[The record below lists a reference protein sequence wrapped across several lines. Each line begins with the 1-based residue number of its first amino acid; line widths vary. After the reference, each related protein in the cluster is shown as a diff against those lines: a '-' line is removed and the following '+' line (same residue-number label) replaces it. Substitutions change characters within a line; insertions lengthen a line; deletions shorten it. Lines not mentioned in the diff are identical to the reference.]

1 MKEFK
6 LLLTSDNE
14 DLNQKAIKLSKKI
27 KLPFAGH
34 LADLKKNQED
44 HEDSFLLV
52 VSKDLI
58 YLKKGLTGTSKP
70 IYCDFYKW
78 SKENKRNNLV
88 RSMRGLTQQGVIID
102 ATAGFG
108 RDALIL
114 SSLVE
119 KVIFI
124 ERVPWVSALLE
135 DGLKNSRKLLPYL
148 SSTQVICCDSKEYLL
163 NLKTKPD
170 AIYLDPMFEK
180 MGKSKAKKEVQA
192 LRDLTIQ
199 SSEEELLE
207 VALKKAK
214 DRVVVKRHKKV
225 KNLSGLKP
233 TFSLTGRV
241 VRYDVYSISQA
252 Y

>member
-6 LLLTSDNE
+6 LLITSDNE
-14 DLNQKAIKLSKKI
+14 DLNQKAIQLSKKI
-27 KLPFAGH
+27 KLPFAGL
-34 LADLKKNQED
+34 LADLKKNYEN
-44 HEDSFLLV
+44 HEDIFLLV
-52 VSKDLI
+52 VSEDLI
-58 YLKKGLTGTSKP
+58 YLKKGLTLTSKP

-78 SKENKRNNLV
+78 SKENKRSNLL
-88 RSMRGLTQQGVIID
+88 RSMRGLPHQGVIID
-102 ATAGFG
+102 ATAGLG

-119 KVIFI
+119 RVILI

-148 SSTQVICCDSKEYLL
+148 SSTQVICCDSKKYLL

-180 MGKSKAKKEVQA
+180 MGKSKAKREIQA

-199 SSEEELLE
+199 SNEEELLE
-207 VALKKAK
+207 VALKTAK
-214 DRVVVKRHKKV
+214 DRVVVKRHKKI
-225 KNLSGLKP
+225 KSLSGLKP

-241 VRYDVYSISQA
+241 VRYDVYSIS
-252 Y
+252 

>member
-6 LLLTSDNE
+6 LLVASDNE

-34 LADLKKNQED
+34 LADLKKSYED
-44 HEDSFLLV
+44 AFLLV
-52 VSKDLI
+52 VSEDLI

-70 IYCDFYKW
+70 IYCNFCKW

-88 RSMRGLTQQGVIID
+88 RTMRGLPLKGVIID
-102 ATAGFG
+102 ATAGLG

-119 KVIFI
+119 RVILI

-135 DGLKNSRKLLPYL
+135 DGLKNSIEHLPYL
-148 SSTQVICCDSKEYLL
+148 FNTRVICSDSTKFLL

-170 AIYLDPMFEK
+170 AIYLDPMFENT
-180 MGKSKAKKEVQA
+180 GKSKAKREVQA

-199 SSEEELLE
+199 SNEKELLE

-225 KNLSGLKP
+225 KNLAGIKP

-241 VRYDVYSISQA
+241 VRYDVYSIS
-252 Y
+252 

>member
-6 LLLTSDNE
+6 LLITSDKE
-14 DLNQKAIKLSKKI
+14 DLNQKAIQLSKKI
-27 KLPFAGH
+27 KLPFAGL
-34 LADLKKNQED
+34 LADLKKNYEN
-44 HEDSFLLV
+44 HEDIFLLV
-52 VSKDLI
+52 VSEDLI
-58 YLKKGLTGTSKP
+58 YLKKGLTLTSKP

-78 SKENKRNNLV
+78 SKENKRSNLV
-88 RSMRGLTQQGVIID
+88 RSMRGLPHQGVIID
-102 ATAGFG
+102 ATAGLG

-114 SSLVE
+114 SSLAE
-119 KVIFI
+119 RVILI

-148 SSTQVICCDSKEYLL
+148 SSTQVICCDSKKYLL

-180 MGKSKAKKEVQA
+180 MGKSKAKREIQA

-199 SSEEELLE
+199 SNEEELLE
-207 VALKKAK
+207 VALKTAK
-214 DRVVVKRHKKV
+214 DRVVVKRHKKI
-225 KNLSGLKP
+225 KSLSGLKP

-241 VRYDVYSISQA
+241 VRYDVYSIS
-252 Y
+252 

>member
-6 LLLTSDNE
+6 LLITSDNE
-14 DLNQKAIKLSKKI
+14 DLNQKAIQLSKKI
-27 KLPFAGH
+27 KLPFAGL
-34 LADLKKNQED
+34 LADLKKNYEN
-44 HEDSFLLV
+44 HEDIFLLV
-52 VSKDLI
+52 VSEDLI
-58 YLKKGLTGTSKP
+58 YLKKGLTLTSKP

-78 SKENKRNNLV
+78 SKENKRSNLV
-88 RSMRGLTQQGVIID
+88 RSMRGLPHQGVIID
-102 ATAGFG
+102 ATAGLG

-119 KVIFI
+119 RVILI

-148 SSTQVICCDSKEYLL
+148 SSTQVICCDSKKYLL

-180 MGKSKAKKEVQA
+180 MGKSKAKREIQA

-199 SSEEELLE
+199 SNEEELLE
-207 VALKKAK
+207 VALKTAK
-214 DRVVVKRHKKV
+214 DRVVVKRHKKI
-225 KNLSGLKP
+225 KSLSGLKP

-241 VRYDVYSISQA
+241 VRYDVYSIS
-252 Y
+252 

>member
-6 LLLTSDNE
+6 LLLTSENE
-14 DLNQKAIKLSKKI
+14 DLNQKAIKLSEKI
-27 KLPFAGH
+27 RLPFMGH
-34 LADLKKNQED
+34 LRDLKNNYED
-44 HEDSFLLV
+44 HQDCFWLI

-88 RSMRGLTQQGVIID
+88 RSMRGLPQQGVIID

-119 KVIFI
+119 RVILI

-135 DGLKNSRKLLPYL
+135 DGLKNSREQLPYL
-148 SSTQVICCDSKEYLL
+148 SSTQVICCDSKKYLL

-170 AIYLDPMFEK
+170 AIYLDPMFENV
-180 MGKSKAKKEVQA
+180 GKSKAKREIQA
-192 LRDLTIQ
+192 LRELTTQ
-199 SSEEELLE
+199 SNEEGLLE
-207 VALKKAK
+207 VALKRAK

-225 KNLSGLKP
+225 KNLAGLKP

-241 VRYDVYSISQA
+241 VRYDVYSIS
-252 Y
+252 

>member
-6 LLLTSDNE
+6 LLITSDNE
-14 DLNQKAIKLSKKI
+14 DLNQKAIQLSKKI
-27 KLPFAGH
+27 KLPFAGL
-34 LADLKKNQED
+34 LADLKKNYEN
-44 HEDSFLLV
+44 HEDIFLLV
-52 VSKDLI
+52 VSEDLI
-58 YLKKGLTGTSKP
+58 YLKKGLTLTSKP

-78 SKENKRNNLV
+78 SKENKRSNLV
-88 RSMRGLTQQGVIID
+88 RSMRGLTHPGVIID
-102 ATAGFG
+102 ATAGLG

-119 KVIFI
+119 RVILI
-124 ERVPWVSALLE
+124 EIVPLVSALLE

-148 SSTQVICCDSKEYLL
+148 SSTQVICCDSKKYLL

-180 MGKSKAKKEVQA
+180 MGKSKAKREIQA

-199 SSEEELLE
+199 SNEEELLE
-207 VALKKAK
+207 VALKTAK
-214 DRVVVKRHKKV
+214 DRVVVKRHKKI
-225 KNLSGLKP
+225 KSLSGLKP

-241 VRYDVYSISQA
+241 VRYDVYSIS
-252 Y
+252 

>member
-6 LLLTSDNE
+6 LLITSDNE
-14 DLNQKAIKLSKKI
+14 DLNQKAIQLSKKI
-27 KLPFAGH
+27 KLPFAGL
-34 LADLKKNQED
+34 LADLKKNYEN
-44 HEDSFLLV
+44 HEDIFLLV
-52 VSKDLI
+52 VSEDLI
-58 YLKKGLTGTSKP
+58 YLKKGLTLTSKP

-78 SKENKRNNLV
+78 SKENKRSNLV
-88 RSMRGLTQQGVIID
+88 RSMRGLPHQGVIID
-102 ATAGFG
+102 ATAGLG

-114 SSLVE
+114 SSLAE
-119 KVIFI
+119 RVILI

-148 SSTQVICCDSKEYLL
+148 SSTQVICCDSKKYLL

-180 MGKSKAKKEVQA
+180 MGKSKAKREIQA

-199 SSEEELLE
+199 SNEEELLE
-207 VALKKAK
+207 VALKTAK
-214 DRVVVKRHKKV
+214 DRVVVKRHKKI
-225 KNLSGLKP
+225 KSLSGLKP

-241 VRYDVYSISQA
+241 VRYDVYSIS
-252 Y
+252 

>member
-6 LLLTSDNE
+6 LLITSDNE
-14 DLNQKAIKLSKKI
+14 DLNQKAIQLSKKI
-27 KLPFAGH
+27 KLPFAGL
-34 LADLKKNQED
+34 LADLKKNYEN
-44 HEDSFLLV
+44 HEDIFLLV
-52 VSKDLI
+52 VSEDLI
-58 YLKKGLTGTSKP
+58 YLKKGLTLTSKP

-78 SKENKRNNLV
+78 SKENKRSNLV
-88 RSMRGLTQQGVIID
+88 RSMRGLPHQGVIID
-102 ATAGFG
+102 ATAGLG

-119 KVIFI
+119 RVILI

-148 SSTQVICCDSKEYLL
+148 SSTQVICCDSKKYLL

-180 MGKSKAKKEVQA
+180 MGKSKAKREIQA

-199 SSEEELLE
+199 SNEEELLE
-207 VALKKAK
+207 AALKTAK
-214 DRVVVKRHKKV
+214 DRVVVKRHKKI
-225 KNLSGLKP
+225 KSLSGLKP

-241 VRYDVYSISQA
+241 VRYDVYSIS
-252 Y
+252 

>member
-6 LLLTSDNE
+6 LLITSDNE
-14 DLNQKAIKLSKKI
+14 DLNQKAIQLSKKI
-27 KLPFAGH
+27 KLPFAGL
-34 LADLKKNQED
+34 LADLKKNYEN
-44 HEDSFLLV
+44 HEDIFLLV
-52 VSKDLI
+52 VSEDLI
-58 YLKKGLTGTSKP
+58 YLKNGLTRTSKP

-88 RSMRGLTQQGVIID
+88 RSMRGLPHQGVIID
-102 ATAGFG
+102 ATAGLG

-119 KVIFI
+119 RVILI

-135 DGLKNSRKLLPYL
+135 DGLKNSRKLLPFL
-148 SSTQVICCDSKEYLL
+148 SSTQVYCCDSKKYLL

-180 MGKSKAKKEVQA
+180 MGKSKAKREIQA

-199 SSEEELLE
+199 SNEEELLE
-207 VALKKAK
+207 VALKTAK

-241 VRYDVYSISQA
+241 VRYDVYSIS
-252 Y
+252 

>member
-6 LLLTSDNE
+6 LLITSDKE
-14 DLNQKAIKLSKKI
+14 DLNQKAIQLSKKI
-27 KLPFAGH
+27 KLPFAGL
-34 LADLKKNQED
+34 LADLKKNYEN
-44 HEDSFLLV
+44 HEDIFLLV
-52 VSKDLI
+52 VSEDLI
-58 YLKKGLTGTSKP
+58 YLKKGLTLTSKP

-78 SKENKRNNLV
+78 SKENKRSNLV
-88 RSMRGLTQQGVIID
+88 RSMRGLPHQGVIID
-102 ATAGFG
+102 ATAGLG

-119 KVIFI
+119 RVILI

-148 SSTQVICCDSKEYLL
+148 SSTQVICCDSKKYLL

-180 MGKSKAKKEVQA
+180 MGKSKAKREIQA

-199 SSEEELLE
+199 SNEEELLE
-207 VALKKAK
+207 VALKTAK
-214 DRVVVKRHKKV
+214 DRVVVKRHKKI
-225 KNLSGLKP
+225 KSLSGLKP

-241 VRYDVYSISQA
+241 VRYDVYSIS
-252 Y
+252 

>member
-6 LLLTSDNE
+6 LLITSDNE
-14 DLNQKAIKLSKKI
+14 DLNQKAIQLSKKI
-27 KLPFAGH
+27 KLPFAGL
-34 LADLKKNQED
+34 LADLKKNYEN
-44 HEDSFLLV
+44 HEDIFLLV
-52 VSKDLI
+52 VSEDLI
-58 YLKKGLTGTSKP
+58 YLKKGLTLTSKP

-78 SKENKRNNLV
+78 SKENKRSNLV
-88 RSMRGLTQQGVIID
+88 RSMRGLPHQGVIID
-102 ATAGFG
+102 ATAGLG

-119 KVIFI
+119 RVILI

-148 SSTQVICCDSKEYLL
+148 SSTQVICCDSKKYLL

-180 MGKSKAKKEVQA
+180 MGKSKAKREVQA

-199 SSEEELLE
+199 SNEDELLE

>member
-6 LLLTSDNE
+6 LLITSDNE
-14 DLNQKAIKLSKKI
+14 DLNQKAIQLSKKI
-27 KLPFAGH
+27 KLPFAGL
-34 LADLKKNQED
+34 LADLKKNYEN
-44 HEDSFLLV
+44 HEDIFLLV
-52 VSKDLI
+52 VSEDLI
-58 YLKKGLTGTSKP
+58 YLKKGLTLTSKP

-78 SKENKRNNLV
+78 SKENKRSNLV
-88 RSMRGLTQQGVIID
+88 RSMRGLPHQGVIID
-102 ATAGFG
+102 ATAGLG

-119 KVIFI
+119 RVILI

-135 DGLKNSRKLLPYL
+135 DGLKNSRELLPCL
-148 SSTQVICCDSKEYLL
+148 SSTRVICCDSKKYLL

-180 MGKSKAKKEVQA
+180 MGKSKAKREIQA

-199 SSEEELLE
+199 SNEEELLE
-207 VALKKAK
+207 VALKTAK
-214 DRVVVKRHKKV
+214 DRVVVKRHKKI
-225 KNLSGLKP
+225 KSLSGLKP

-241 VRYDVYSISQA
+241 VRYDVYSIS
-252 Y
+252 

>member
-6 LLLTSDNE
+6 LLITSDNE
-14 DLNQKAIKLSKKI
+14 DLNQKAIQLSKKI
-27 KLPFAGH
+27 KLPFAGL
-34 LADLKKNQED
+34 LADLKKNYEN
-44 HEDSFLLV
+44 HEDIFLLV
-52 VSKDLI
+52 VSEDLI
-58 YLKKGLTGTSKP
+58 YLKKGLTLTSKP

-78 SKENKRNNLV
+78 SKENKRSNLV
-88 RSMRGLTQQGVIID
+88 RSMRGLPHQGVIID
-102 ATAGFG
+102 ATAGLG

-119 KVIFI
+119 RVILI

-148 SSTQVICCDSKEYLL
+148 SSTQVICCDSKKYLL

-180 MGKSKAKKEVQA
+180 MGKSKAKREIQA

-199 SSEEELLE
+199 SNEEELLE
-207 VALKKAK
+207 VALKTAK
-214 DRVVVKRHKKV
+214 DRVVVKRHKKI
-225 KNLSGLKP
+225 KSLPGLKP

-241 VRYDVYSISQA
+241 VRYDVYSIS
-252 Y
+252 

>member
-1 MKEFK
+1 MKKFK
-6 LLLTSDNE
+6 LLVASNNE

-27 KLPFAGH
+27 KLPFAGR
-34 LADLKKNQED
+34 LEDLKKSYED
-44 HEDSFLLV
+44 HEDNFLLV
-52 VSKDLI
+52 VSEDLI
-58 YLKKGLTGTSKP
+58 YLKKGLAGTSKP
-70 IYCDFYKW
+70 IYCNFYKW

-88 RSMRGLTQQGVIID
+88 RTMRGLPQKGVIID
-102 ATAGFG
+102 ATAGLG

-119 KVIFI
+119 RVILI

-148 SSTQVICCDSKEYLL
+148 SSTQVICCDSKKYLL

-180 MGKSKAKKEVQA
+180 MGKSKAKREIQA

-199 SSEEELLE
+199 SNEEELLE
-207 VALKKAK
+207 VALKTAK
-214 DRVVVKRHKKV
+214 DRVVVKRHKKI
-225 KNLSGLKP
+225 KSLSGLKP

-241 VRYDVYSISQA
+241 VRYDVYSIS
-252 Y
+252 